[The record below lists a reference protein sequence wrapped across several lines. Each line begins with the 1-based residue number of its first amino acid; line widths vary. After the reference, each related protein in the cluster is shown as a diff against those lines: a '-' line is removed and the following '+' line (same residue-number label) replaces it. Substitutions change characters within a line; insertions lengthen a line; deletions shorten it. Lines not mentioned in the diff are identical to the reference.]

1 MRSLRVSHIVL
12 STQEVADLLMGQ
24 FKGVEDK
31 ELKTKLFCRLAKKYS
46 ACNSRK
52 KGGDIGWIDAGTNA
66 PELEEAVQKASLGKV
81 DGPVKTRYGYH
92 IFMITEEAE
101 MLDTGIDGITVG
113 TLR

>member
-12 STQEVADLLMGQ
+12 STEEIASLLMEQ

-31 ELKTKLFCRLAKKYS
+31 DLKDKLFCRLAKKYS

-52 KGGDIGWIDAGTNA
+52 KGGDIGWLDAGTNA
-66 PELEEAVQKASLGKV
+66 PELEEAVQNGSLGAV
-81 DGPVKTRYGYH
+81 EGPVKTRYGYH

>member
-12 STQEVADLLMGQ
+12 STEEIANLLMEQ
-24 FKGVEDK
+24 FQGIEAKDLK
-31 ELKTKLFCRLAKKYS
+31 EKLFSRLAKKYS

-52 KGGDIGWIDAGTNA
+52 KGGDIGWLDAGTNA
-66 PELEEAVQKASLGKV
+66 PELEEAVQKSLIGV
-81 DGPVKTRYGYH
+81 VEGPIKTKYGYH

>member
-12 STQEVADLLMGQ
+12 STQETASLLIEQ
-24 FKGVEDK
+24 FKGIEDK
-31 ELKTKLFCRLAKKYS
+31 ELKDKLFCRLAKKYS

-66 PELEEAVQKASLGKV
+66 PELEEAVQKAPLGSV
-81 DGPVKTRYGYH
+81 EGPVKTRYGYH
-92 IFMITEEAE
+92 IFMVTEEAD
-101 MLDTGIDGITVG
+101 LQDTGIDGITVG